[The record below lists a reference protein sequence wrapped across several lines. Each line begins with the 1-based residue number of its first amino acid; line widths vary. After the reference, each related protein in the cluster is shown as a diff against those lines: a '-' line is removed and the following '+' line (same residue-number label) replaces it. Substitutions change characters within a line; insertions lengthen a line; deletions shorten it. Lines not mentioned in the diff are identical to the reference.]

1 MPIQEYK
8 AMQRTKARNERIAK
22 AMAES
27 QQVAIADSQTQSII
41 SSGITYDGASQHTL
55 GSVAVPGVV
64 QQSSAYDAL
73 TKGPQYARVPG
84 KAQISQESYNTLR
97 EAESNSVGFD
107 MPMKNYP
114 RSMSLS
120 QIRNTPNAYGTDNP
134 DPRYAKIPVLPT
146 DPAMIHDDDNPREY
160 FADEYTASQVAAE
173 TEDQYQMDPL
183 RGREPSLAGN
193 VPMQYA
199 AKVKDLRAP
208 TTKNMV
214 LQTQNDGQ
222 RKMVPI
228 IKANPWGLQLKNR
241 MNFSENN
248 ILEADLKGNVASRD
262 QIGGNILNAPNMF
275 ANDTST
281 NYGQIKQVSAP
292 VHASGW
298 TSGRM
303 TDQSVNKRYGQSSSN
318 ISWLSRKGEARPEV
332 TGLGPQQEIQMQNE
346 QEYQMTPEQQVAYQ
360 RQQMAREMQTQQESE
375 EAQPSFYDKLK
386 SGTLRQPKTIS
397 RSIPVKKPSIMDR
410 IKGTIRSQPIPV
422 PESDEVSVDMTEE
435 EFNALSTEDQQ
446 RIIEQS
452 QQRQESEQQSMT
464 SADEMANYQA
474 AMREQEAEE
483 EAYRQDLQL
492 QKEAASINQQLAEG
506 RARQWEE
513 DHEFTNVR
521 PTKGG
526 FSPGGS
532 SGGTKYT

>member
-1 MPIQEYK
+1 
-8 AMQRTKARNERIAK
+8 
-22 AMAES
+22 
-27 QQVAIADSQTQSII
+27 
-41 SSGITYDGASQHTL
+41 
-55 GSVAVPGVV
+55 
-64 QQSSAYDAL
+64 
-73 TKGPQYARVPG
+73 
-84 KAQISQESYNTLR
+84 
-97 EAESNSVGFD
+97 
-107 MPMKNYP
+107 
-114 RSMSLS
+114 
-120 QIRNTPNAYGTDNP
+120 
-134 DPRYAKIPVLPT
+134 
-146 DPAMIHDDDNPREY
+146 
-160 FADEYTASQVAAE
+160 
-173 TEDQYQMDPL
+173 
-183 RGREPSLAGN
+183 
-193 VPMQYA
+193 
-199 AKVKDLRAP
+199 
-208 TTKNMV
+208 V

-228 IKANPWGLQLKNR
+228 IMANPWGLQLKNR

-303 TDQSVNKRYGQSSSN
+303 TDQSINKRYGQPTN
-318 ISWLSRKGEARPEV
+318 ISWLSRKGEVQPEV
-332 TGLGPQQEIQMQNE
+332 TGLGPQQEQN
-346 QEYQMTPEQQVAYQ
+346 YQMTPEQQVAYQ

-397 RSIPVKKPSIMDR
+397 RSISVKKPSIMDR

-492 QKEAASINQQLAEG
+492 RKEAESINRQLAEA

-526 FSPGGS
+526 FSAGGS
-532 SGGTKYT
+532 EGGTKYT